1 MKNTITRKAALLAVV
16 LSTLMLAACG
26 GGDDDE
32 DQDHRCVIDGIE
44 YPPVICEGS
53 PPHGHK

>member
-1 MKNTITRKAALLAVV
+1 MNRLLFAASIALLSI
-16 LSTLMLAACG
+16 LLAACGG